1 MAFGGD
7 VDTLSLTFDK
17 LQYIFNGYDTILDSF
32 LEINTLHKQGNITD
46 YEFFNKIQDSVMRF
60 SALEFLAI
68 KSIFEIKK
76 SLYRSIGIITTATDN
91 TVESGVSDAHVL
103 SHSVSSFVV
112 AGTLPS
118 PRSQVAPINTGGTN
132 CLQCRSPIRR
142 NSKFCT
148 NCGNKIS
155 G

>member
-91 TVESGVSDAHVL
+91 T
-103 SHSVSSFVV
+103 
-112 AGTLPS
+112 
-118 PRSQVAPINTGGTN
+118 
-132 CLQCRSPIRR
+132 
-142 NSKFCT
+142 
-148 NCGNKIS
+148 
-155 G
+155 